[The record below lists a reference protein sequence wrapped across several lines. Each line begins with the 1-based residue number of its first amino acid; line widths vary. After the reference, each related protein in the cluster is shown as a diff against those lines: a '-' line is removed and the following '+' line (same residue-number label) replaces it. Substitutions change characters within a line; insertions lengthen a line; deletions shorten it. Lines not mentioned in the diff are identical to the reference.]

1 MLGLSVVL
9 TYDCLD
15 YIKLMNVWIIFG
27 FHNSVIFSYIQLC
40 ECYCVYHVLWLF
52 DVAKGGEKRGLEI
65 LEIKRLNLETFRRL
79 EIKVNK

>member
-1 MLGLSVVL
+1 M
-9 TYDCLD
+9 
-15 YIKLMNVWIIFG
+15 
-27 FHNSVIFSYIQLC
+27 IFSYIQLC